1 MIHLGGD
8 EVDTTC
14 WTKSPSIM
22 AWLKAKNLTTDGGY
36 GFFVNKTA
44 HLAASQGPCKVQ
56 SANTVH
62 PFFLNLYSLAQI
74 QCRLFFF
81 SFSFP
86 LFRTHTH
93 TRSLPHF
100 LVAACAVRY
109 LVRCAMLGPLKCPV
123 LMMVYMQRSAS
134 GAMERS
140 LGPFWHGLAKGSSRP
155 RLERSGCCSA
165 GHRCWLCHPQFARVV
180 RFRDY
185 HRLLHKIQRGAK
197 VNKSS

>member
-56 SANTVH
+56 SAKCKVQSANAVH

-93 TRSLPHF
+93 TLATSLSRCSFRCAILGALCDARSAEMPCIDDGVHAK
-100 LVAACAVRY
+100 VG
-109 LVRCAMLGPLKCPV
+109 VRCNGTKSGTILARPCQRKQSSMSGTIGV
-123 LMMVYMQRSAS
+123 L
-134 GAMERS
+134 
-140 LGPFWHGLAKGSSRP
+140 
-155 RLERSGCCSA
+155 
-165 GHRCWLCHPQFARVV
+165 
-180 RFRDY
+180 
-185 HRLLHKIQRGAK
+185 QRGPQMLAMP
-197 VNKSS
+197 SSIRKGGTFS